1 MCGKQGMLVSEQY
14 VMACLNEQAMRWKWH
29 VLLLEDT
36 QSGL

>member
-1 MCGKQGMLVSEQY
+1 MCGKQGMLVPEQC
-14 VMACLNEQAMRWKWH
+14 VMVCLNEQAMRWKWH